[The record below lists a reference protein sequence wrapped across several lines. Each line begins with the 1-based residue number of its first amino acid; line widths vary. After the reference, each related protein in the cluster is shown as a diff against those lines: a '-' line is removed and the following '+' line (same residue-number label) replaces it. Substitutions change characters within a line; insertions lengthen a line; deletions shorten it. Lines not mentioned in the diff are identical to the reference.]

1 MKLPLLNIDGSKSS
15 SIEISDKLINLKVN
29 HKLIKF
35 VIDWQL
41 NHSKPRVAKT
51 KQRNQIK
58 GSTKKIVAQKGS
70 GGARHASRK
79 APIFVGGGVAHGPK
93 GAFYKVKKI
102 NKKVRKIALA
112 QTLSKKNID
121 KNLHILADVK
131 KEIKKTK
138 DFNNFLEKNKLSNA
152 LIISDKDSLKNINR
166 SARNIKNIK
175 LIKDDGANVYDLFKY
190 KNVIITLSSAKK
202 IQGRILNEK
211 INFIDSIKSPIITEK
226 ATVMSDQNK
235 TVFKVHNKANK
246 TIIKKN
252 IEKLFKVNVVKI
264 NIINQKTKV
273 KMKQGRKSFKS
284 GYKKAIITL
293 KKGQSIDLTTGI

>member
-51 KQRNQIK
+51 KQRNEIK

-112 QTLSKKNID
+112 QTLSKK
-121 KNLHILADVK
+121 
-131 KEIKKTK
+131 
-138 DFNNFLEKNKLSNA
+138 
-152 LIISDKDSLKNINR
+152 
-166 SARNIKNIK
+166 
-175 LIKDDGANVYDLFKY
+175 KY
-190 KNVIITLSSAKK
+190 
-202 IQGRILNEK
+202 R
-211 INFIDSIKSPIITEK
+211 
-226 ATVMSDQNK
+226 
-235 TVFKVHNKANK
+235 
-246 TIIKKN
+246 
-252 IEKLFKVNVVKI
+252 
-264 NIINQKTKV
+264 QKFTHYS
-273 KMKQGRKSFKS
+273 R
-284 GYKKAIITL
+284 Y
-293 KKGQSIDLTTGI
+293 

>member
-51 KQRNQIK
+51 KQRNEIK

-93 GAFYKVKKI
+93 GAFYKEKKI

-121 KNLHILADVK
+121 KNLHIIADIK

-202 IQGRILNEK
+202 IQGRVLNEK
-211 INFIDSIKSPIITEK
+211 N
-226 ATVMSDQNK
+226 
-235 TVFKVHNKANK
+235 
-246 TIIKKN
+246 
-252 IEKLFKVNVVKI
+252 
-264 NIINQKTKV
+264 
-273 KMKQGRKSFKS
+273 
-284 GYKKAIITL
+284 
-293 KKGQSIDLTTGI
+293 